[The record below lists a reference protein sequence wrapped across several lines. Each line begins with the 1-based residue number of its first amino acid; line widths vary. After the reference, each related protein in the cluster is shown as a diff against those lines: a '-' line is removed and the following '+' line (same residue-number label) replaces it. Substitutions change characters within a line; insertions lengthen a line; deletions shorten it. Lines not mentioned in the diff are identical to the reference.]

1 MFTQCSPVHSILP
14 TFTPCPLNVPLLLL
28 QECGIAMSLDEVR
41 EMISDAD
48 TNKDGLINY
57 EEFSAMMRKGLPMTD
72 DTGNKIGA
80 KKRAGTLRVKT

>member
-1 MFTQCSPVHSILP
+1 VSL
-14 TFTPCPLNVPLLLL
+14 LLLLL

-57 EEFSAMMRKGLPMTD
+57 EEFSAMMRKVSG
-72 DTGNKIGA
+72 
-80 KKRAGTLRVKT
+80 RAHRNPPDR